1 MGKLVKEDLLN
12 DVYDLVL
19 SAETKEE
26 ERQVLLVFKNAVEAG
41 KDFDESVVNYV
52 RLVSKTFLKRQKWA
66 QMWMIFIRKFQAMV
80 YLKKILRVV

>member
-26 ERQVLLVFKNAVEAG
+26 ETPSLACF
-41 KDFDESVVNYV
+41 
-52 RLVSKTFLKRQKWA
+52 
-66 QMWMIFIRKFQAMV
+66 
-80 YLKKILRVV
+80 

>member
-41 KDFDESVVNYV
+41 KDFDESVVNLASDL
-52 RLVSKTFLKRQKWA
+52 RKIGIKTFLKRQK
-66 QMWMIFIRKFQAMV
+66 
-80 YLKKILRVV
+80 

>member
-41 KDFDESVVNYV
+41 KDFDESVVN
-52 RLVSKTFLKRQKWA
+52 LASDFT
-66 QMWMIFIRKFQAMV
+66 
-80 YLKKILRVV
+80 